1 MLAKVAINR
10 WIGAAAGRARK
21 RERRRALEARR
32 MRVEA
37 KLMLARAVAAQQDML
52 SDLSFVCGV
61 ADITAPD
68 VAPLSAGPAAM
79 PAQP

>member
-1 MLAKVAINR
+1 
-10 WIGAAAGRARK
+10 
-21 RERRRALEARR
+21 